1 MSNEILVIEKV
12 EIVPFFTAGTGID
25 ATLEAIAKEVRS
37 HVPDVSTAKGRD
49 AIKATVT
56 KVVKSKTFLESKGKE
71 LAAEYKEIPKRIDA
85 NRKKAKDFLTE
96 LQNEI
101 RQPLTDWEDEQ
112 ARIAEQKRLDE
123 EAEKLKSQIEVDH
136 EIAILLNEKFDRDL
150 AEQLAQEAKLE
161 SERLAKLEAERIE
174 RENQIRIEAA
184 AKAEQEKLEAIER
197 AKQAELYRV
206 EAEKRAKFEAE
217 QAEIRRIEEAKQAE
231 LMRTEAA
238 RQAEINAQLAAE
250 KARADEIAKH
260 EAIKAAEEAEQ
271 KRKEAN
277 VKHVSM
283 IRTQAKESIMA
294 IGFAEEDA
302 KKLVLALSN
311 GLIANCVIN
320 Y

>member
-12 EIVPFFTAGTGID
+12 EIVPFFTAGAGVD

-37 HVPDVSTAKGRD
+37 HVPDVSTTKGRD

-96 LQNEI
+96 LQAEI
-101 RQPLTDWEDEQ
+101 RKPLTDWEDEQ

-123 EAEKLKSQIEVDH
+123 EFEKLKAQIEFDH

-150 AEQLAQEAKLE
+150 AEQLAEQAKLE
-161 SERLAKLEAERIE
+161 AERLAKLEVERIE
-174 RENQIRIEAA
+174 RENKIRIEAA
-184 AKAEQEKLEAIER
+184 AKAEREKLEAIAL
-197 AKQAELYRV
+197 AKQAELYRI
-206 EAEKRAKFEAE
+206 ESEKRAKFEAE
-217 QAEIRRIEEAKQAE
+217 QAEIRRIEAAK
-231 LMRTEAA
+231 
-238 RQAEINAQLAAE
+238 QAEINAQLAAE
-250 KARADEIAKH
+250 KARADEIAKQQ
-260 EAIKAAEEAEQ
+260 AIKAAEEAEQ

-294 IGFAEEDA
+294 LGFTEDDA
-302 KKLVLALSN
+302 KKLVLAINN
-311 GLIANCVIN
+311 GLVANCVIN